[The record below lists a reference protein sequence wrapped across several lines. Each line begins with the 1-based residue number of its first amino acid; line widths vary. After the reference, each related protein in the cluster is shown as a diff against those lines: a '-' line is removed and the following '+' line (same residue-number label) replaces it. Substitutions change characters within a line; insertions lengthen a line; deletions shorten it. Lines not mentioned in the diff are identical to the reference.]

1 MGLFYVGCRVLNPV
15 TSKSVAVRRLMVD
28 TRAEATWISAAVL
41 EAIGIER
48 RKKDLPFQLAKG
60 QIITR
65 SVGYA
70 VLTVDKSETVDEV
83 VFAETGDLQLLGARA
98 LEGLNL
104 QVDARRKKLVAAG
117 PIVSAAA
124 VPPRFG
130 RLVQV
135 SAPKV
140 RGKTHPTGTVAPD
153 REPVDGQNRRHS
165 FQPEY
170 GPSVTAFLSPPS
182 CAAMCRPAPA
192 SRAASVSTFVPSDV
206 LRWRCG
212 TPVAGWPRIRSAPAA
227 RTNAGSRGSRERL

>member
-15 TSKSVAVRRLMVD
+15 SSKSVAVRRLMID
-28 TRAEATWISAAVL
+28 TGVESTWIDATLL

-48 RKKDLPFQLAKG
+48 RKKDLQFQSANG

-83 VFAETGDLQLLGARA
+83 VFAAGGDLQLLGARA

-104 QVDARRKKLVAAG
+104 QVDSRRKRLVAAG

-130 RLVQV
+130 QLVQV
-135 SAPKV
+135 PPGPPKTRGKV
-140 RGKTHPTGTVAPD
+140 RTKKPKSPRDTSLKA
-153 REPVDGQNRRHS
+153 RR
-165 FQPEY
+165 
-170 GPSVTAFLSPPS
+170 
-182 CAAMCRPAPA
+182 
-192 SRAASVSTFVPSDV
+192 
-206 LRWRCG
+206 
-212 TPVAGWPRIRSAPAA
+212 VAGGQVLKF
-227 RTNAGSRGSRERL
+227 T

>member
-15 TSKSVAVRRLMVD
+15 TSKSASVRRLMVD
-28 TRAEATWISAAVL
+28 TGAESTWISAAVL

-48 RKKDLPFQLAKG
+48 RKKDLQLQLANG

-83 VFAETGDLQLLGARA
+83 VFAERGDLQLLGARA

-104 QVDARRKKLVAAG
+104 QGDARRKKLVAAG
-117 PIVSAAA
+117 PIVSATA

-135 SAPKV
+135 PAPTQKT
-140 RGKTHPTGTVAPD
+140 RGKTRAKKI
-153 REPVDGQNRRHS
+153 NRFQSSPEGKRPRRQPARH
-165 FQPEY
+165 
-170 GPSVTAFLSPPS
+170 
-182 CAAMCRPAPA
+182 R
-192 SRAASVSTFVPSDV
+192 
-206 LRWRCG
+206 
-212 TPVAGWPRIRSAPAA
+212 
-227 RTNAGSRGSRERL
+227 

>member
-15 TSKSVAVRRLMVD
+15 TSKPTAVPRLMVD
-28 TRAEATWISAAVL
+28 TGAESTWIDATAL

-48 RKKDLPFQLAKG
+48 RKKDLQFQLANG

-70 VLTVDKSETVDEV
+70 VLMVDRSETVDEV
-83 VFAETGDLQLLGARA
+83 VFAEAGDLQPLGARA

-104 QVDARRKKLVAAG
+104 QVDARRKRLVAAG

-135 SAPKV
+135 LPGAPKT
-140 RGKTHPTGTVAPD
+140 RGKTRTK
-153 REPVDGQNRRHS
+153 
-165 FQPEY
+165 
-170 GPSVTAFLSPPS
+170 
-182 CAAMCRPAPA
+182 RPK
-192 SRAASVSTFVPSDV
+192 R
-206 LRWRCG
+206 
-212 TPVAGWPRIRSAPAA
+212 PRDTKPKA
-227 RTNAGSRGSRERL
+227 R

>member
-1 MGLFYVGCRVLNPV
+1 
-15 TSKSVAVRRLMVD
+15 MVD
-28 TRAEATWISAAVL
+28 TGAESTWINATVL

-48 RKKDLPFQLAKG
+48 RKKDLQFQLANG

-104 QVDARRKKLVAAG
+104 QVDARRKRLVAAG

-135 SAPKV
+135 PPGAPKT
-140 RGKTHPTGTVAPD
+140 RGKTRTKRPQKASGHQI
-153 REPVDGQNRRHS
+153 ESSMSGQSARFQVHLTKKARGASSRRG
-165 FQPEY
+165 Y
-170 GPSVTAFLSPPS
+170 
-182 CAAMCRPAPA
+182 
-192 SRAASVSTFVPSDV
+192 
-206 LRWRCG
+206 
-212 TPVAGWPRIRSAPAA
+212 
-227 RTNAGSRGSRERL
+227 

>member
-15 TSKSVAVRRLMVD
+15 TSKSTTVRRLMVD
-28 TRAEATWISAAVL
+28 TGAESTWIKATAL
-41 EAIGIER
+41 EGIGIER
-48 RKKDLPFQLAKG
+48 RKKDLQFQLANG

-104 QVDARRKKLVAAG
+104 QVDSRRKRLVAAG

-135 SAPKV
+135 ASETPK
-140 RGKTHPTGTVAPD
+140 T
-153 REPVDGQNRRHS
+153 RERIRTKKPKRPENTRVKIPSTKPLNR
-165 FQPEY
+165 QTP
-170 GPSVTAFLSPPS
+170 G
-182 CAAMCRPAPA
+182 A
-192 SRAASVSTFVPSDV
+192 SR
-206 LRWRCG
+206 
-212 TPVAGWPRIRSAPAA
+212 
-227 RTNAGSRGSRERL
+227 